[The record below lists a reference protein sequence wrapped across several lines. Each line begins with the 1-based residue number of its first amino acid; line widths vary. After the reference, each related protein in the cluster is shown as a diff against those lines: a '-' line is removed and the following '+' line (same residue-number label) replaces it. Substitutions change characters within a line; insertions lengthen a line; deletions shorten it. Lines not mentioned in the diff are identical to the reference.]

1 MKNNSWIIGQG
12 LRWALW
18 RIRKPIS
25 VCLTL
30 VLMMW
35 VLAPAMSAASNISK
49 ADHKAKK
56 DKKDDS
62 KRHKENK
69 HGKKDKKQDKKSS
82 EENGKKKDDKKDKK
96 SGGKHDDD
104 KDDEKKDDEKKD
116 KKGDKHKK
124 DKKDDAES
132 GDDGGD
138 DDKGDSGSDDGGDS
152 GHGGDDKDRN
162 DGHGNDEGNDGE
174 GDAGGD
180 DGNSDDGDDDEGG
193 KDDPGDDKNGDKGDD
208 EEDDIPLETSSTPAP
223 EHESDDYESAP
234 PSNNKTYSVHI
245 DKWDAVDPVAKD
257 GTAQYYIRVYNNG
270 KNKLTNVKLTDS
282 LPDSFR
288 FISSSSGRSSWNLG
302 SLPAGTTKT
311 VWLVAKPG
319 EVGKSFENRAT
330 VTAKEIKGGVSDSA
344 YTDVVDKG
352 TTAAATAYDLAV
364 SKTDNVDSVRVGN
377 KVTYTIT
384 VKNQGTKAL
393 TGLTFKDWMP
403 SGITYQS
410 STTTVNRLSSGV
422 YTWTTSKLDAG
433 ESRSYEVVTNAA
445 KHGVWT
451 NTVSVKAN
459 EIPADKLAT
468 AKTRIIGEY
477 EIIASAAANGKATG
491 GPGKAKRISGKS
503 QALTPSTPIAGFPIS
518 LWWIVTFVLLST
530 GLIME
535 IRSRL
540 NRAVIE

>member
-1 MKNNSWIIGQG
+1 MKKNSWIIGQG
-12 LRWALW
+12 LKWALW

-49 ADHKAKK
+49 ADYKAKK

-62 KRHKENK
+62 KKHKENK
-69 HGKKDKKQDKKSS
+69 HGKKDRKQDKKSS
-82 EENGKKKDDKKDKK
+82 EENGKKKDDKKDKKSGSKHDHDDDKDDEKKDKKKDKKSKRSKKDRK

-174 GDAGGD
+174 DDDGEDDAGD
-180 DGNSDDGDDDEGG
+180 DDDEGD
-193 KDDPGDDKNGDKGDD
+193 KDDPGDDKNGDNGD

-234 PSNNKTYSVHI
+234 PSSNKTYSVHI

-352 TTAAATAYDLAV
+352 TTAAATAYDLA
-364 SKTDNVDSVRVGN
+364 
-377 KVTYTIT
+377 
-384 VKNQGTKAL
+384 
-393 TGLTFKDWMP
+393 
-403 SGITYQS
+403 
-410 STTTVNRLSSGV
+410 
-422 YTWTTSKLDAG
+422 
-433 ESRSYEVVTNAA
+433 
-445 KHGVWT
+445 
-451 NTVSVKAN
+451 
-459 EIPADKLAT
+459 
-468 AKTRIIGEY
+468 
-477 EIIASAAANGKATG
+477 
-491 GPGKAKRISGKS
+491 
-503 QALTPSTPIAGFPIS
+503 
-518 LWWIVTFVLLST
+518 
-530 GLIME
+530 
-535 IRSRL
+535 IRSFWVNL
-540 NRAVIE
+540 PHVIAPLA